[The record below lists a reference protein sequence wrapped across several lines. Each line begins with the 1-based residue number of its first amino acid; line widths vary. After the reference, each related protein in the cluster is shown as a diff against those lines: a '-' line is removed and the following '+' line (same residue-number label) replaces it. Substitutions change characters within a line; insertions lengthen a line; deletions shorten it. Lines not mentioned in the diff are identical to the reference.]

1 MWNKTKALKRD
12 LSSFKDEPLSKSSLL
27 FLILLDLI
35 ILVNIIV
42 VLEAEV
48 SKVQKGFVYYP
59 GECLSHFREDKVD
72 YTDFDDGKSAYR
84 YAMNDSVS
92 PHCRELDKKIK
103 VITASP
109 VYKSELAKIRAIEL
123 KLGRNRQAIGLIQK
137 KYDTRLL
144 ERIAQVPDDGVLAL
158 AKREYDSML
167 VENKSLEAQKAL
179 IKGVT
184 TLAGYS
190 AYKEYV
196 VGNKD
201 IYEKARRSYWYWVP
215 FNEFANVLKYIVPLL
230 LIFGYA
236 YYYSKTREL
245 RRRKYYPVVKI
256 ISAHTLLILMLPIL
270 YYLGIIID
278 HLLPNRLFQRFVDY
292 LIESGLLQILNYL
305 SIAIV
310 VMLFGLIIYAI
321 QRRSS
326 RLRQEGKRRDVKKR
340 ISWSQCPHCD
350 YKVDY
355 TRPFCPFCGERLL
368 EKCPHCDGLSIKG
381 LPYCKECGESM
392 PNGE

>member
-1 MWNKTKALKRD
+1 MWNKTKTLKRD
-12 LSSFKDEPLSKSSLL
+12 LFSFKDEPLSKSSLF

-103 VITASP
+103 VITVSSR
-109 VYKSELAKIRAIEL
+109 YKSELSKIRAIEL

-137 KYDTRLL
+137 KYDIRLF
-144 ERIAQVPDDGVLAL
+144 ERIAQIPDDVLAL

-167 VENKSLEAQKAL
+167 AENERLEAQKAL

-184 TLAGYS
+184 TLKGYT

-196 VGNKD
+196 VENKD
-201 IYEKARRSYWYWVP
+201 IYEKARRSYWFWVP
-215 FNEFANVLKYIVPLL
+215 FNEFAQVLKYIFPLL
-230 LIFGYA
+230 LIFGYG
-236 YYYSKTREL
+236 YYYSKRREL
-245 RRRKYYPVVKI
+245 KKQVYNPVIKI

-270 YYLGIIID
+270 YYLVIIID

-292 LIESGLLQILNYL
+292 LIENGLLQILNYL
-305 SIAIV
+305 AVAVV

-326 RLRQEGKRRDVKKR
+326 RFRQEGKRRDVKKR

-350 YKVDY
+350 YKVDH
-355 TRPFCPFCGERLL
+355 TRSFCPFCGEKLL
-368 EKCPHCDGLSIKG
+368 ERCPHCDGLSIKG
-381 LPYCKECGESM
+381 LPYCQECGESM
-392 PNGE
+392 